1 VSRPVLIADIGAS
14 NSRLALTG
22 ADGKPRAVRTVANE
36 TVPDLE
42 SLLADALSAAG
53 RQRPQAAVLGIAGP
67 VEGDRV
73 TVINRGWTFS
83 RRALARKLKLKRLV
97 VVNDFEAL
105 ACALPVL
112 RRPDLIAVGTGHG
125 APKERLLACG
135 PGTGFGSALLVAGG
149 PRPQVL
155 ASEAGHMRLG
165 AATADEA
172 RVIAHLLRESGPVIV
187 EQVLSGSGLARLHTI
202 LSGEQKSSEAVASAA
217 RAGNTAALATAEF
230 FLRLYGRIA
239 GDLCLAYNARA
250 VFLAGGVT
258 QGLAPII
265 PRSPFRAAFEE
276 HAPYA
281 ERMALIPVHI
291 VVREEP
297 GLLGAAQIG
306 RRLAR

>member
-1 VSRPVLIADIGAS
+1 MSRPVLIADIGAT

-22 ADGKPRAVRTVANE
+22 ADGKPRAVRAVANA

-42 SLLADALSAAG
+42 SLLADALAAAG
-53 RQRPQAAVLGIAGP
+53 RGRPQAAVLGIAGP

-83 RRALARKLKLKRLV
+83 QRALARRLKLERLV
-97 VVNDFEAL
+97 VVNDFAAL
-105 ACALPVL
+105 ACALPAL

-125 APKERLLACG
+125 NPKQRLLACG
-135 PGTGFGSALLVAGG
+135 PGSGFGSALLIAGG
-149 PRPQVL
+149 ARPQVL

-172 RVIAHLLRESGPVIV
+172 RVIAHFMRDSGPVIV
-187 EQVLSGSGLARLHTI
+187 EQVLSGSGLARLHTV
-202 LSGEQKSSEAVASAA
+202 LCGERKSSEAVASAA
-217 RAGNTAALATAEF
+217 RAGNAAALATAEF

-265 PRSPFRAAFEE
+265 PRSSFRAAFEE
-276 HAPYA
+276 HAPYT

-306 RRLAR
+306 RHFAR

>member
-1 VSRPVLIADIGAS
+1 VSRPVLVADIGATT
-14 NSRLALTG
+14 SRLALTG
-22 ADGKPRAVRTVANE
+22 ADGKPRAVRMVANDA
-36 TVPDLE
+36 VPELAG
-42 SLLADALSAAG
+42 LLADALAAAG
-53 RQRPQAAVLGIAGP
+53 RPRPQAAVLGIAGP
-67 VEGDRV
+67 VDGDRV
-73 TVINRGWTFS
+73 VVVNRGWTFS
-83 RRALARKLKLKRLV
+83 CRALARRLGLKRLV

-112 RRPDLIAVGTGHG
+112 RAADLVAVGAGHG
-125 APKERLLACG
+125 APKDRLLACG
-135 PGTGFGSALLVAGG
+135 PGTGFGSALLISAK
-149 PRPQVL
+149 PRPAVL

-172 RVIAHLLRESGPVIV
+172 RVIAHYLRETGPVIV
-187 EQVLSGSGLARLHTI
+187 EQVLSGSGLARLHAFLT
-202 LSGEQKSSEAVASAA
+202 SERKSSEAVASAA
-217 RAGNTAALATAEF
+217 RAGNAAALATAEF

-258 QGLAPII
+258 QGLAPVI
-265 PRSPFRAAFEE
+265 PRSSFRGAFDE

-281 ERMALIPVHI
+281 ERMAQIPVHI

-306 RRLAR
+306 RGLAR

>member
-1 VSRPVLIADIGAS
+1 LIADIGATT
-14 NSRLALTG
+14 SRLGLTG
-22 ADGKPRAVRTVANE
+22 ADGRPRRVRTVAND
-36 TVPDLE
+36 TVLDLE
-42 SLLADALSAAG
+42 SMLADALATAGG
-53 RQRPQAAVLGIAGP
+53 RQRPQAAVLGVAGP

-73 TVINRGWTFS
+73 VVINRGWAFS
-83 RRALARKLKLKRLV
+83 RRALARRLGLKRLV

-112 RRPDLIAVGTGHG
+112 RSPDLIAVGAGHG
-125 APKERLLACG
+125 SPKERLLVCG
-135 PGTGFGSALLVAGG
+135 PGTGFGCALLIAGG

-172 RVIAHLLRESGPVIV
+172 RVIAHFLRESGPVIV
-187 EQVLSGSGLARLHTI
+187 EQVLSGSGLARLHAV
-202 LSGEQKSSEAVASAA
+202 LSGEHKSPEAVASAA
-217 RAGNTAALATAEF
+217 RAGNAAALASAES
-230 FLRLYGRIA
+230 FLRLFGRIA

-258 QGLAPII
+258 QGLAPLI

-291 VVREEP
+291 VVRDEP
-297 GLLGAAQIG
+297 GLLGAAQI
-306 RRLAR
+306 ARWLTR